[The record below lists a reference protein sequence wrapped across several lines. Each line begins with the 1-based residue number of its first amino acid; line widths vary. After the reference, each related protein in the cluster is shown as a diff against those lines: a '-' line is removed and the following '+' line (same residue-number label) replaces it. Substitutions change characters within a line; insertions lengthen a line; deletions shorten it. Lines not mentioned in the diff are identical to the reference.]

1 MVPKTDRPDATR
13 DIVAFYDCLA
23 SDYDLMTV
31 VDKRFVHDR
40 PFFRMLVER
49 YGIRTAIDAG
59 CGTGFHALLLA
70 QLGVRV
76 TAVDLSP
83 EMLARLSDN
92 AGAAHLHVQTVQ
104 ARLQEL
110 PAKVPGAVD
119 AVVCMGN
126 TLAHLLTRDGLE
138 ETLRGFAALIR
149 PGGVL
154 FLQVLNYD
162 RILSRR
168 ERVQNVREE
177 NGVIFVRFYDFEEHL
192 LRFNILRL
200 EKKGPEIRPRLSSI
214 ELRPVLRAE
223 LEELLASAGFG
234 DRKVFGD
241 ITMQKF
247 NLATSSD
254 LVVLAVRDGSGT
266 PV

>member
-1 MVPKTDRPDATR
+1 
-13 DIVAFYDCLA
+13 
-23 SDYDLMTV
+23 
-31 VDKRFVHDR
+31 
-40 PFFRMLVER
+40 
-49 YGIRTAIDAG
+49 
-59 CGTGFHALLLA
+59 
-70 QLGVRV
+70 
-76 TAVDLSP
+76 
-83 EMLARLSDN
+83 
-92 AGAAHLHVQTVQ
+92 
-104 ARLQEL
+104 
-110 PAKVPGAVD
+110 
-119 AVVCMGN
+119 MGN
-126 TLAHLLTRDGLE
+126 TLAHLLTRTALE

-162 RILSRR
+162 GILSRR

-177 NGVIFVRFYDFEEHL
+177 NGVTFVRFYDFEEPL

-200 EKKGPEIRPRLSSI
+200 EKKGTEIRPRLSSI

-234 DRKVFGD
+234 DRKVSGD
-241 ITMQKF
+241 ITMKKF
-247 NLATSSD
+247 NPATSSD